1 MTKANAVAARKTKI
15 RRGQKFLFQFQVKF
29 TNTRVPHAHTV
40 GTRNNQ
46 KKKSERF
53 SQYMIELE
61 LAFSGHIFLIG
72 KRRKWTQ
79 IIIQYFA
86 AVSEKRVCAEYHI
99 VVDRRW
105 LCE

>member
-1 MTKANAVAARKTKI
+1 
-15 RRGQKFLFQFQVKF
+15 
-29 TNTRVPHAHTV
+29 
-40 GTRNNQ
+40 
-46 KKKSERF
+46 
-53 SQYMIELE
+53 MIELE
-61 LAFSGHIFLIG
+61 LAFSGLIFLIG